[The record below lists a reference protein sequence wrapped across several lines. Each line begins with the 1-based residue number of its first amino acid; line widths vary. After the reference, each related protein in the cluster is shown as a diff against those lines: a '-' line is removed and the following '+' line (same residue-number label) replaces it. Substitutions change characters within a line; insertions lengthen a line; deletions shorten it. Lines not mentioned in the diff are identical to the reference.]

1 MLGKLLKYDFKWVY
15 KVVLIFN
22 ILAFV
27 FAVIGRALSYIE
39 NSIVFT
45 VLTRNLFWDF
55 NKYDGKQFNKLYIE
69 VMV

>member
-27 FAVIGRALSYIE
+27 FAVIGRGLSCVE
-39 NSIVFT
+39 NSMVFK
-45 VLTRNLFWDF
+45 VLTRNLFWNF
-55 NKYDGKQFNKLYIE
+55 NSYDGR
-69 VMV
+69 

>member
-27 FAVIGRALSYIE
+27 FAVIGRGLSYIE
-39 NSIVFT
+39 NSMVFT
-45 VLTRNLFWDF
+45 VLTRNLFWNF
-55 NKYDGKQFNKLYIE
+55 NSYDGG
-69 VMV
+69 